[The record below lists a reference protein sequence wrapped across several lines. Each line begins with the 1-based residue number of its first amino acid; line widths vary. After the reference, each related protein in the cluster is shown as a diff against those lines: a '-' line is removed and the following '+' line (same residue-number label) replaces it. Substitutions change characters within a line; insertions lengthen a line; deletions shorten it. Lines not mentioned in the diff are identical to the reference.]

1 MPRNNVKV
9 LLYPSARPYAVPC
22 SRSPALAD
30 LKERLSFL
38 SALAAKV
45 DKPNSQDA
53 FVYVTVIVAS
63 VKLQLGELS
72 ESRKDL
78 RKAEAILDGFD
89 SVESVVHATFYR
101 VSADYFQAKLDFT
114 LYYRNTLLYLA
125 CVDLPDLSTDER
137 QKRAYELSVAAL
149 MSDTIYNFGELLLHP
164 ILDSLKGTSHE
175 WLRNVVFVINR
186 GDLVEYDETRN
197 HLSKN
202 PLILE
207 RKSFL
212 DEKISMSALTEAV
225 FKRAP
230 HDRAITFQELAK
242 ETRVGFE
249 HMEHL
254 VMKAMS
260 LGLVRGTI
268 DQVDEVARIT
278 WVQPKVLD
286 MKQIDSMRRR
296 LNDWDDSVNQLGNWI
311 ETVGQDVWAS

>member
-1 MPRNNVKV
+1 MPPNNVKV
-9 LLYPSARPYAVPC
+9 LYIHICPAVCC
-22 SRSPALAD
+22 SCSGSPVLAD
-30 LKERLSFL
+30 AKERLSFF

-45 DKPNSQDA
+45 DKPTSQDA
-53 FVYVTVIVAS
+53 FVYVTVIVAE
-63 VKLQLGELS
+63 VKLLLGDLS
-72 ESRKDL
+72 DMRKDL
-78 RKAEAILDGFD
+78 RKAELILEGFD
-89 SVESVVHATFYR
+89 SVESVVHAAFYR

-114 LYYRNTLLYLA
+114 LYYRHTLLYLA
-125 CVDLPDLSTDER
+125 CVDLSDLSSDER

-149 MSDTIYNFGELLLHP
+149 MSDSIYNFGELLLHP
-164 ILDSLKGTSHE
+164 ILDSLKETSHD
-175 WLRNVVFVINR
+175 WLRDLVFVINR

-202 PLILE
+202 TLMLE

-230 HDRAITFQELAK
+230 HDRTITFQDLAK

-260 LGLVRGTI
+260 LGLVRGSI
-268 DQVDEVARIT
+268 DQVNEVARIT